1 MLGFHVKLLLLPFV
15 IVTMLIDK
23 NEWKIRQF
31 RKKLR
36 ATDGMQVLV
45 FLAGGFIDRSQVVQ
59 LALEF
64 IRTWKYWAIRRR
76 STSGFEF

>member
-1 MLGFHVKLLLLPFV
+1 M
-15 IVTMLIDK
+15 
-23 NEWKIRQF
+23 RQI

-36 ATDGMQVLV
+36 ATHEMQVLV

-64 IRTWKYWAIRRR
+64 IRTWKYWAIRRP
-76 STSGFEF
+76 TSGFEF